1 MRNWDDRPRPKAR
14 IEIIPMIDVMMFL
27 LVFFVL
33 ISQNVIPAFGVKT
46 KLPEAS
52 KSDDVRSANKRAV
65 VTIAKDNVLQL
76 EGEHIIL
83 EALPVRLAQMQ
94 QEAGGKLVIILNGD
108 EAATLQQLV
117 AVMDVLKGHGF
128 ESLSIATRKKAG

>member
-1 MRNWDDRPRPKAR
+1 MRNWDDRPRAKAR

-52 KSDDVRSANKRAV
+52 RSDDVRSAQKRAV
-65 VTIAKDNVLQL
+65 VTIANGGVLQL
-76 EGEHIIL
+76 EGENISL
-83 EALPVRLAQMQ
+83 EALPIRLSQMQ
-94 QEAGGKLVIILNGD
+94 RDAGGKLVIILNGD

-117 AVMDVLKGHGF
+117 SVMDVLKGHGF
-128 ESLSIATRKKAG
+128 DSLSIATKKKAG

>member
-1 MRNWDDRPRPKAR
+1 MRKWDEAPRRKAR

-52 KSDDVRSANKRAV
+52 QSDDVRSATKRAV
-65 VTIAKDNVLQL
+65 VTIAADGALQL
-76 EGEHIIL
+76 EGKGVAL
-83 EALPVRLAQMQ
+83 EDLPAQLTAMQ
-94 QEAGGKLVIILNGD
+94 QAANGKLVIIINGD
-108 EAATLQQLV
+108 EASTLNRLV
-117 AVMDVLKGHGF
+117 GIMDALKGHGF
-128 ESLSIATRKKAG
+128 ESLSIATKKKQG